1 MNASTGIGY
10 PFPYVEPLKKR
21 PNPYCRSGSERFV
34 AHQCERR
41 SIPLGIWLRQNSNGL
56 PKTPTLRPRPSRWA
70 AVDNPYGPA
79 PTTTASYPATDTDC
93 ERVVA
98 SEILTRD
105 SF

>member
-10 PFPYVEPLKKR
+10 PFSYVEPLKKR

-56 PKTPTLRPRPSRWA
+56 PKTATRGPRPTESAAGGDTYEQETNRARRIAEACAIRLRPHE
-70 AVDNPYGPA
+70 AV
-79 PTTTASYPATDTDC
+79 
-93 ERVVA
+93 R
-98 SEILTRD
+98 L
-105 SF
+105 